1 MRVQGMETSSDHR
14 CPAEMGIFNCDVVWA
29 GYGGRQNSRFVV
41 AKISRGGED
50 FPWHFSISL
59 TARLL
64 AHGVDTVRRPADCCR
79 AVPSKGH
86 VAFRPPAQPE
96 SHSFLIYTISL
107 L

>member
-50 FPWHFSISL
+50 FPWHFLDFPYRAVISPRCRHCSP
-59 TARLL
+59 TRRLL
-64 AHGVDTVRRPADCCR
+64 PCR
-79 AVPSKGH
+79 AEQGACS
-86 VAFRPPAQPE
+86 
-96 SHSFLIYTISL
+96 I
-107 L
+107 